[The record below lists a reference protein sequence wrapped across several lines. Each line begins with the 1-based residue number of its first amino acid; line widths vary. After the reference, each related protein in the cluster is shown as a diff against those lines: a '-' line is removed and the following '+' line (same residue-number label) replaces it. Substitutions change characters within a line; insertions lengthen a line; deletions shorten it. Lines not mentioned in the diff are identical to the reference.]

1 MAKLMIRLIM
11 SMGAV
16 PWMAA
21 VTTPL
26 PAKEVIQALEEL
38 GIEARPLFLGLHQQ
52 SCLFE
57 VDDSYKVNV
66 RYRNRKPFP
75 NTEFLSQH
83 GLYLPSGLDLT
94 TDQIDYICSSLEEVL
109 NVTAQV
115 G

>member
-1 MAKLMIRLIM
+1 MSKLMIRIIM
-11 SMGAV
+11 CMGAV

-26 PAKEVIQALEEL
+26 PAKEVIAALGEL
-38 GIEARPLFLGLHQQ
+38 GIEARPLFLGLHEQP
-52 SCLFE
+52 CLQ
-57 VDDSYKVNV
+57 
-66 RYRNRKPFP
+66 YREYSRDGLPGNGYP
-75 NTEFLSQH
+75 NTKFLSDH
-83 GLYLPSGLDLT
+83 ALYLPSGLDLT